1 MQKPQ
6 AEINQKDNTVR
17 LKLSGDWKLGFG
29 IPDFSQL
36 DLGSQIKPESSI
48 SFDTSQLGSWDSNF
62 LVFIMNVV
70 SFCDK
75 RRIKLDVDSL
85 PKNARKLIHLATAVP
100 EKKDTRQVGPQTN
113 FLARLG
119 ESSIEQCKGAL
130 EMLAFTGECAT
141 SFAGLITGKAKLR
154 WRDFFAI
161 VQECGPRA
169 LPITTL
175 ISFLV
180 GLIIAFLGA
189 VVLQRMAAEIYV
201 SYIVGYGILR
211 EMGALMVGIIMAGR
225 TGAAFAAEIGSMKVS
240 EEIDAFKTLGISP
253 VDFIV
258 LPRMIAL
265 LLMMPL
271 LALFADFIGIAGGY
285 FVAATMLDI
294 SSHQFFSGMKDVV
307 GISDCILGIIKSIV
321 FGAIIAFAGCL
332 RGVQCGSSSGA
343 VGTAAT
349 SAVVTSITFIII
361 SNALID
367 WLATI
372 YGF

>member
-1 MQKPQ
+1 MNKPCV
-6 AEINQKDNTVR
+6 EVNEKDDSLR
-17 LKLSGDWKLGFG
+17 LNLSGDWKLGSG
-29 IPDFSQL
+29 IPEFSQF
-36 DLGSQIKPESSI
+36 DLGSQISPRSSI
-48 SFDTSQLGSWDSNF
+48 CFDTTQLGTWDSAL
-62 LVFIMNVV
+62 LVFILNVAT
-70 SFCDK
+70 FCNDK
-75 RRIKLDVDSL
+75 KIKLDVDSL
-85 PKNARKLIHLATAVP
+85 PDNVRRLIHLATAVP
-100 EKKDTRQVGPQTN
+100 EKKDTRQAGQRLN
-113 FLARLG
+113 FLACLG
-119 ESSIEQCKGAL
+119 EGSIKQWESAL
-130 EMLAFTGECAT
+130 EMMTFAGECT
-141 SFAGLITGKAKLR
+141 ISFVKLLTGKAKLR

-189 VVLQRMAAEIYV
+189 VVLRKMAAEIYV

-253 VDFIV
+253 IDFIV
-258 LPRMIAL
+258 LPRMMAL

-271 LALFADFIGIAGGY
+271 LALFADFVGVMGGY
-285 FVAATMLDI
+285 FIAATFLDI
-294 SSHQFFSGMKDVV
+294 SNHQFFSGMKDVV
-307 GISDCILGIIKSIV
+307 GLGDCILGILKSIV

-332 RGVQCGSSSGA
+332 RGIQCGNTSGA
-343 VGTAAT
+343 VGVAAT
-349 SAVVTSITFIII
+349 SAVVTSITFIVI

-367 WLATI
+367 WLATV

>member
-1 MQKPQ
+1 MQEPR
-6 AEINQKDNTVR
+6 AEINQTNKIVH
-17 LKLSGDWKLGFG
+17 LKLSGDWKLGFK
-29 IPDFSQL
+29 IPVFSKL
-36 DLGSQIKPESSI
+36 DLGSQIGPESSI
-48 SFDTSQLGSWDSNF
+48 SFETSQLGKWDSGL

-70 SFCDK
+70 TFCDEQD
-75 RRIKLDVDSL
+75 IKLNVNSL
-85 PKNARKLIHLATAVP
+85 PDNVCKLIQLATAVP
-100 EKKDTRQVGPQTN
+100 EKKDARQEGPRLN

-119 ESSIEQCKGAL
+119 IGTLKQLAGAF
-130 EMLAFTGECAT
+130 EMLSFSGECALSVVALLT
-141 SFAGLITGKAKLR
+141 RRAKLR

-161 VQECGPRA
+161 VQECGPGA
-169 LPITTL
+169 LPIITL

-253 VDFIV
+253 IEFIV
-258 LPRMIAL
+258 LPRMMAI
-265 LLMMPL
+265 LLMMPML
-271 LALFADFIGIAGGY
+271 VLFADFIGVIGGY
-285 FVAATMLDI
+285 FVASMMLDI
-294 SSHQFFSGMKDVV
+294 STHQFFSGMKEVV
-307 GISDCILGIIKSIV
+307 GLSDFFLGIIKSII

-332 RGVQCGSSSGA
+332 RGVQCGNSSGA
-343 VGTAAT
+343 VGIAAT
-349 SAVVTSITFIII
+349 SAVVTSITFIVI